1 MPVTV
6 LRDLSSRI
14 DRTRSLR
21 GAVCGAV
28 AAAVWAL
35 QQPLDK
41 VVFGCPYDDVEL
53 LGRAVSRDAGW
64 YSAGLLLHNRTA
76 PCSAPS
82 TPTSRRRC
90 RSPLCCAARR
100 PPSANTWRCGRSR
113 SRTIAGIRRAASC
126 RRWPAT
132 ARAFAQATSRHL
144 LFGFVLGELER
155 RLNAEPEPA
164 PPQPE
169 TDYTSN
175 GHGSLEH
182 GVYAAS

>member
-41 VVFGCPYDDVEL
+41 LVFGCPYDDVEL
-53 LGRAVSRDAGW
+53 LGRAVSRDSGW
-64 YSAGLLLHNRTA
+64 YSAGLLLHIQNGAVFGAVYANVAPALPLPPVLRGPAAGLGEHLALWPLTLVHDRWHPARGQLPALAGNR
-76 PCSAPS
+76 
-82 TPTSRRRC
+82 
-90 RSPLCCAARR
+90 
-100 PPSANTWRCGRSR
+100 
-113 SRTIAGIRRAASC
+113 
-126 RRWPAT
+126 
-132 ARAFAQATSRHL
+132 RAFAQATWRHL